1 MAGAPHGSPM
11 SSSLTDAASD
21 VPAVPASKRGRKRND
36 NLPPNRAR
44 DVQRAFRARRAAHL
58 QDLESRVEVL
68 ETENYRLR
76 QMLSLPPSDRQPLG
90 RGPTGRDPGKL
101 MPKVGDISMHQGQQ
115 GPSDH
120 YSDRSTPSPSASH
133 SHAGYPV
140 PTWPPNDHYMG
151 NEDPVS
157 RTSSSGSSSPYPH
170 QVNYDYGSQRLPSMA
185 HSRDSLMMSG
195 GGSPNFNGSSTPRDE
210 TLLGGFASG
219 GFPSPAGGVNN
230 HASAALP
237 PHSHSNA
244 NLLLNPGSSRMIPG
258 FMSAGSAPGS
268 AYVPRRS
275 VNDLGSSFPPR
286 SGSMGLNGP
295 YSSAAPGGRLG
306 LSSPSPI
313 N

>member
-1 MAGAPHGSPM
+1 MPLPTSMA
-11 SSSLTDAASD
+11 D

-101 MPKVGDISMHQGQQ
+101 LPKMGDVSMHQ

-133 SHAGYPV
+133 SHGGYPV
-140 PTWPPNDHYMG
+140 PTWPPNEHYMG

-170 QVNYDYGSQRLPSMA
+170 QVNYDYSSQRLPSMA

-195 GGSPNFNGSSTPRDE
+195 GGSPTFNGASTPRDE
-210 TLLGGFASG
+210 TLLGGFGSG
-219 GFPSPAGGVNN
+219 GFPSPAPGGVNN
-230 HASAALP
+230 HTSAALP

-244 NLLLNPGSSRMIPG
+244 NLLLNPGSNRMVSG
-258 FMSAGSAPGS
+258 FLSAGPPPGS

-275 VNDLGSSFPPR
+275 VNDLGSSHSSGFPPR
-286 SGSMGLNGP
+286 SGSMGLNAP
-295 YSSAAPGGRLG
+295 YSSGAPGGRLG